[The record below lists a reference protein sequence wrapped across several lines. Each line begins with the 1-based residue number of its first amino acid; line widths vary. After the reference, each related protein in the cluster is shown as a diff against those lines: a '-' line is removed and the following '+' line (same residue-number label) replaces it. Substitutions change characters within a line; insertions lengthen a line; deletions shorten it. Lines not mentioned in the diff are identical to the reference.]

1 MRLDK
6 KWWAARKAYVL
17 WVVIVFALAVAIAR
31 YFSAHYRIA
40 IDTQLVPCLDARVLL
55 IDLDDRKPVIGAIFA
70 FTAPESASPVYPRG
84 TLMAKRVMAGPGD
97 TVSVTAGG
105 KILVNGTEIA
115 RGMPHLSLLSL
126 QERDRFYGQRLLKD
140 GEWWMVGESA
150 TSFDSRYW
158 GPLKEEQVV
167 GRAHVIY

>member
-1 MRLDK
+1 MKRNRNWREIWENNLWAVKLWWSIDPK
-6 KWWAARKAYVL
+6 LFFSTAFPAIVEAVTPYITVWLSAQIINELSCARDPQTLWKW
-17 WVVIVFALAVAIAR
+17 VIL
-31 YFSAHYRIA
+31 
-40 IDTQLVPCLDARVLL
+40 
-55 IDLDDRKPVIGAIFA
+55 
-70 FTAPESASPVYPRG
+70 
-84 TLMAKRVMAGPGD
+84 

-150 TSFDSRYW
+150 TSLDSRYW